1 VKSDQGLAGK
11 TRTTLTVTIAGTLRL
26 RNLSGCNRTWK
37 GHAMGVFGDLANFAK
52 HVVQGDLKGAVG
64 DIGHGVQ
71 DVVGGAAGI
80 IPGIGIASGIVNAVP
95 GIAGG
100 LVNIPGA
107 VAGGIGGALT
117 HIPGVVQ
124 GGGAAPANPCGGVP
138 PYHPPAQG
146 GTTVVTQQCCDRFT
160 FNNGFLVD
168 GATGTVWQFDP
179 KAKAFLEVPV
189 NHNSG
194 KQSLIDSMIE
204 TKLSALRSQY
214 ESETLATVAPAQRAK
229 QLAAFEKEHLT
240 PLRIAAKALRY

>member
-1 VKSDQGLAGK
+1 
-11 TRTTLTVTIAGTLRL
+11 
-26 RNLSGCNRTWK
+26 
-37 GHAMGVFGDLANFAK
+37 MGVFDDLANFAK

-71 DVVGGAAGI
+71 DVAGI
-80 IPGIGIASGIVNAVP
+80 AGSLPGINIASGIVGAIP

-100 LVNIPGA
+100 LVHLPGA

-117 HIPGVVQ
+117 HLPGVVAGQ
-124 GGGAAPANPCGGVP
+124 ATGPANPCGAAPAYP
-138 PYHPPAQG
+138 PPVQG
-146 GTTVVTQQCCDRFT
+146 GTTVVTQPCCDRFT

-168 GATGTVWQFDP
+168 GANGTVWQFDP
-179 KAKAFLEVPV
+179 KSKAFEEVPV

-204 TKLSALRSQY
+204 TKLGALRSQY
-214 ESETLATVAPAQRAK
+214 ETETLATVAPAQRAK
-229 QLAAFEKEHLT
+229 QLATFEKEHLA